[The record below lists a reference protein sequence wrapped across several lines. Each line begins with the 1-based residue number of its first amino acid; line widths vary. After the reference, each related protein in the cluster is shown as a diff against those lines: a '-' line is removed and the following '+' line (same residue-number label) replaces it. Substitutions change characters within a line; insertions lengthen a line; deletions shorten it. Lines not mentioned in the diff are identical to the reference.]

1 MNSPYSHPRFRRL
14 KRKSRVRYGLAVV
27 AHVPE
32 YIAWRFSKLIPEDI
46 GLQLRKRFG
55 FLAVPFH
62 NVAGFVQLWILTRP
76 WKRILLALPLIGTL
90 IWMQSTLFLARNLT
104 DEELYRD
111 YRGGLLQSVGRQEY
125 EFGDFLTGKLVGNAL
140 YKDDKELLFAA
151 MISSHET
158 GNIPRRNLLLS
169 RLTQEL
175 NYSRAHIWA
184 ANRSSFGSDTSERN
198 IPKAIQHMVAALEDS
213 ENPEPI
219 YIQLAYLYYQTGRSE
234 KAIQMLQELKEPTPR
249 ARILL
254 AQIFL
259 ASGNRE
265 SAVATIRDLLA
276 DLDLENP
283 ERNQFYEERIDANI
297 LLINLG
303 ASSDEVSN
311 SLVDLVKKLER
322 LLLIDSEDESVRSL
336 IASAYSG
343 LARDAL
349 RSTTKAGRLSSLGY
363 FEKAVQ
369 TGVMPRGFGSSIY
382 SASNLDSSGGLSD
395 LEMRAA
401 LVEGVGIPMA
411 HIFLGLDAWK
421 KGLTDNTVFHFR
433 LAYQHEPEALK
444 AVELLAIHVGRI
456 DERGTLNPFRLSL
469 DSQPLWKRALGLLDI
484 VADINPESYEQCLL
498 SKCVIM
504 SNRQRWAELVLLV
517 EPYLEKATSKN
528 HTTFLNLLI
537 SGYRE
542 LGDNAKFDKYMKILQ
557 AKDPQRAE

>member
-1 MNSPYSHPRFRRL
+1 M
-14 KRKSRVRYGLAVV
+14 
-27 AHVPE
+27 
-32 YIAWRFSKLIPEDI
+32 WQFSKLIPDRL
-46 GLQLRKRFG
+46 GRRLKKRFG
-55 FLAVPFH
+55 FLWEPCQQVIEFFRFW
-62 NVAGFVQLWILTRP
+62 GLTRS
-76 WKRILLALPLIGTL
+76 WKMLFFALPLL
-90 IWMQSTLFLARNLT
+90 LVVVWLLSMLFLAKSQTN
-104 DEELYRD
+104 EERYGD
-111 YRGGLLQSVGRQEY
+111 YRQSLLQSVAKQEY
-125 EFGDFLTGKLVGNAL
+125 ELADFLTGKLL
-140 YKDDKELLFAA
+140 YSKSYHDDGGLMFAA
-151 MISSHET
+151 MIAAHEV
-158 GNIPRRNLLLS
+158 GNIPRRDLLLK
-169 RLTQEL
+169 RLTREL

-184 ANRSSFGSDTSERN
+184 ANRLSSGGEASQRN
-198 IPKAIQHMVAALEDS
+198 IPRAIQHMVAALEDS
-213 ENPEPI
+213 ENPEPV
-219 YIQLAYLYYQTGRSE
+219 YIQLAYLYYQSGRSE

-249 ARILL
+249 ARVLL

-265 SAVATIRDLLA
+265 NAVATIRDLLA

-303 ASSDEVSN
+303 ASSNEVSN
-311 SLVDLVKKLER
+311 NLVDLVKKLER
-322 LLLIDSEDESVRSL
+322 LLLIDSENESVRPL

-484 VADINPESYEQCLL
+484 VADIDPESYEQCLL

-517 EPYLEKATSKN
+517 EPYLEKSTDEN
-528 HTTFLNLLI
+528 YMTFLNLLI

-542 LGDNAKFDKYMKILQ
+542 LGDDAKFDKYVKILR
-557 AKDPQRAE
+557 AKESQRVEQ